1 MRKTTKAT
9 KLFIGAFLV
18 ALLLMVSVV
27 LTAGPGS
34 TGIAEAGGG
43 PKAAESQD
51 SEFEFGGFQSYK
63 GGGGTESMGVTWT
76 GID

>member
-9 KLFIGAFLV
+9 KLFIGALLV

-27 LTAGPGS
+27 LTSGPGS
-34 TGIAEAGGG
+34 TGVAEAHGGG
-43 PKAAESQD
+43 EVT
-51 SEFEFGGFQSYK
+51 EFQGSDFGFGGFQSY
-63 GGGGTESMGVTWT
+63 GGGGASTMGVTWT